1 MNRWCV
7 PFPYIFINRYRDSE
21 LYRVLFS
28 RNLKDPFL
36 KKRPPLF
43 ILLFSCSSAKEILR
57 EFPWNNEMA
66 QESMNKGLVKD
77 FAGFFK

>member
-36 KKRPPLF
+36 KKRLPLF
-43 ILLFSCSSAKEILR
+43 IFLFSCSSEKEILR
-57 EFPWNNEMA
+57 EVPWSNEMA
-66 QESMNKGLVKD
+66 QKSMNMGLVKE
-77 FAGFFK
+77 FASFSF